1 MKAAGET
8 HIPQSLRQVLDRWP
22 IAERKHP
29 QPASQGNQNLP
40 TSPST
45 EDIARRLYQVYS
57 QHAGWKDYRGEPLP
71 SFDDMREA
79 TKGHWLHVA
88 EDLCIHGLGSNAN
101 ALRIVETWPLSL
113 LDGRRLAP
121 VPLDGGVAPAK
132 LKTSQEKPRPP

>member
-1 MKAAGET
+1 MSE
-8 HIPQSLRQVLDRWP
+8 Q
-22 IAERKHP
+22 
-29 QPASQGNQNLP
+29 NQNLP

-101 ALRIVETWPLSL
+101 ALRIVETMPPMADGRSLSSMAAGSL
-113 LDGRRLAP
+113 LCP
-121 VPLDGGVAPAK
+121 
-132 LKTSQEKPRPP
+132 